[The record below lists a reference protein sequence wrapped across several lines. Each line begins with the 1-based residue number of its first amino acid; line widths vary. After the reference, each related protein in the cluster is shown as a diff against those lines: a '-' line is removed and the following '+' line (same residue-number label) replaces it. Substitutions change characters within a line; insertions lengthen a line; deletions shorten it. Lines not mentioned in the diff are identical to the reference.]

1 MDAIEKVRAVLESVK
16 EPCFGHTLKELHA
29 VRMGLTSS
37 GSEPSLEIRLG
48 FPADASFIQALRK
61 AVSQALDQ
69 AGLTAVDV
77 PVRWEVLVHR
87 VKLGLKPLEGVK
99 NIIAVSSAKGGVGK
113 STVAVS
119 LALAL
124 SRLGARVG
132 LLDADVYG
140 PSVPLLLDVHGKPS
154 ETDDQKMIPL
164 TVGALQV
171 NSIGFFVG
179 ESDSLAWRGPMASGA
194 VRQLL
199 EKTRWDRLDY
209 LIVDMPPG
217 TGDIPLTLVGGNISG
232 TSDLAPLDEQAAML
246 HELFPD
252 AKNVGLLYCSAEA
265 NSQYQVDTVKAAL
278 EEMGYTC
285 EYYAFSDSND
295 LATITTNAAT
305 NSDVIYIPTD
315 NTAAANTEIINNI
328 CQPAKVP
335 VIAGEEGICSGCG
348 VATLSI
354 SYYDLGVA
362 TGKMAVKVLT
372 GEANISE
379 MPVEYAPQF
388 TKKYNKTICDA
399 LEITVPDDYVAIEE

>member
-1 MDAIEKVRAVLESVK
+1 MKKSTKIVSLLLAAACAASMTG
-16 EPCFGHTLKELHA
+16 CG
-29 VRMGLTSS
+29 GS
-37 GSEPSLEIRLG
+37 GST
-48 FPADASFIQALRK
+48 ATTAAASK
-61 AVSQALDQ
+61 AATEAASSEEAKGAEATTDGKTYNVGICQLVQHVALDAATQGFKDALTDALGDAVTFDEQNAQGDSNTCSTIINSFVSNKVDLILANATPALQAAQ
-69 AGLTAVDV
+69 AGTNEIPVLGTAVTEYGV
-77 PVRWEVLVHR
+77 A
-87 VKLGLKPLEGVK
+87 LGIDNFDG
-99 NIIAVSSAKGGVGK
+99 
-113 STVAVS
+113 
-119 LALAL
+119 
-124 SRLGARVG
+124 
-132 LLDADVYG
+132 
-140 PSVPLLLDVHGKPS
+140 
-154 ETDDQKMIPL
+154 
-164 TVGALQV
+164 
-171 NSIGFFVG
+171 
-179 ESDSLAWRGPMASGA
+179 
-194 VRQLL
+194 
-199 EKTRWDRLDY
+199 
-209 LIVDMPPG
+209 
-217 TGDIPLTLVGGNISG
+217 LVGGNISG

-295 LATITTNAAT
+295 LATITTNAAG

-362 TGKMAVKVLT
+362 TGKMAVKILT
-372 GEANISE
+372 GEANVSE
-379 MPVEYAPQF
+379 MPIEYAPQF

-399 LEITVPDDYVAIEE
+399 LGITVPDDYVAIEE